1 MELEHIKNSI
11 LDIRGF
17 ASLCTFAKASDKA
30 SRKQE
35 RKSCLEQEY
44 GQKFSDI
51 EQVLNFLIQKDQK
64 KAQQQQ
70 RDRIGFKK

>member
-35 RKSCLEQEY
+35 RKSSLT
-44 GQKFSDI
+44 
-51 EQVLNFLIQKDQK
+51 LNWLNYMRLKHEN
-64 KAQQQQ
+64 
-70 RDRIGFKK
+70 